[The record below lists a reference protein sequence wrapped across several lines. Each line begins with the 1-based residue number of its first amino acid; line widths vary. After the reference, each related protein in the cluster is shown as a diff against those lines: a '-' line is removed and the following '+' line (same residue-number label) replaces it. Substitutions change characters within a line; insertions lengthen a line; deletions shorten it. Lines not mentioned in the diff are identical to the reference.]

1 MNVHV
6 TFSSKKGLL
15 SEGASNRPGAFT
27 RILMLSVYRTVG
39 AHHVVSSMTDT
50 PPRPSRRL
58 THRLSAVFVR
68 TAPPGFYC
76 DGHGLNL
83 RVDPS
88 GARRWVQR
96 LVIRGRPRMLGLGGY
111 PLVSLA
117 EARDVAF
124 AHRKQARAGGDPL
137 TEKRHAQHVPT
148 IEEAAAAVLEQQRSG
163 WRHARYERDW
173 PRSLRAY
180 AFPRIGAVP
189 VSDVTTADVLAILTP
204 IWHDKPE
211 TARRVRQR
219 IGAVMKWAIAMGYR
233 PDNPAGD
240 ALGQALGRQ
249 RAIVQHMRALPH
261 GEVADALAT
270 VRTSRALVTTKDA
283 FELLVLT
290 AARSGEVRLA
300 TWDEMD
306 LDAAVW
312 TIPAARMKAKRDH
325 RVPLSGRALE
335 ILHDARRRSD
345 GSSLVFRSPRGKP
358 LSDMTLS
365 KLIKELGI
373 AAVPH
378 GFRSSF
384 RDWAAEQTNTP
395 REVVEAALAHT
406 AQNPTEAAYA
416 RSDLF
421 ERRRLLMN
429 DWAAYLDGEN
439 GQVVPQHR

>member
-1 MNVHV
+1 
-6 TFSSKKGLL
+6 
-15 SEGASNRPGAFT
+15 
-27 RILMLSVYRTVG
+27 
-39 AHHVVSSMTDT
+39 
-50 PPRPSRRL
+50 
-58 THRLSAVFVR
+58 
-68 TAPPGFYC
+68 
-76 DGHGLNL
+76 
-83 RVDPS
+83 
-88 GARRWVQR
+88 
-96 LVIRGRPRMLGLGGY
+96 MLGIKNGRQLQ
-111 PLVSLA
+111 L
-117 EARDVAF
+117 DNT
-124 AHRKQARAGGDPL
+124 GGDPL
-137 TEKRHAQHVPT
+137 TEQRQAQHVPT
-148 IEEAAAAVLEQQRSG
+148 VEEAAAAVLEQQRLG

-180 AFPRIGAVP
+180 AFPRIGAMP

-211 TARRVRQR
+211 TVRRVRQR
-219 IGAVMKWAIAMGYR
+219 IGAVMKWAVAMGYR

-240 ALGQALGRQ
+240 ALGRQ
-249 RAIVQHMRALPH
+249 RAVVQHMRALPH
-261 GEVADALAT
+261 GAVADALAT
-270 VRTSRALVTTKDA
+270 VRASQALITTKDA

-345 GSSLVFRSPRGKP
+345 GTGLVFRSPRGKP

-384 RDWAAEQTNTP
+384 RDWAAERTHTP

-406 AQNPTEAAYA
+406 VRNPTEAAYA

-421 ERRRLLMN
+421 ERRRCLMD
-429 DWAAYLDGEN
+429 DWATYLARERRTQDSS
-439 GQVVPQHR
+439 RR

>member
-1 MNVHV
+1 MAD
-6 TFSSKKGLL
+6 SL
-15 SEGASNRPGAFT
+15 AA
-27 RILMLSVYRTVG
+27 
-39 AHHVVSSMTDT
+39 VV
-50 PPRPSRRL
+50 
-58 THRLSAVFVR
+58 AAE
-68 TAPPGFYC
+68 TA
-76 DGHGLNL
+76 
-83 RVDPS
+83 
-88 GARRWVQR
+88 
-96 LVIRGRPRMLGLGGY
+96 IGRP
-111 PLVSLA
+111 
-117 EARDVAF
+117 
-124 AHRKQARAGGDPL
+124 
-137 TEKRHAQHVPT
+137 
-148 IEEAAAAVLEQQRSG
+148 
-163 WRHARYERDW
+163 
-173 PRSLRAY
+173 
-180 AFPRIGAVP
+180 
-189 VSDVTTADVLAILTP
+189 TA
-204 IWHDKPE
+204 
-211 TARRVRQR
+211 TARRLVDASVSTNTSRTYWAAARICSGVVRR
-219 IGAVMKWAIAMGYR
+219 GRARSGRAGAVRVKGETSFVGPARVSTVAMGYR

-249 RAIVQHMRALPH
+249 RAVVQHMRALPH
-261 GEVADALAT
+261 GAGADARAT

-300 TWDEMD
+300 TWDAMD
-306 LDAAVW
+306 LDAGVW

-345 GSSLVFRSPRGKP
+345 GTGLVFRSPRGKP

-406 AQNPTEAAYA
+406 VRNPTEAAYA

-421 ERRRLLMN
+421 ERRRSLMD
-429 DWAAYLDGEN
+429 DWASAIET
-439 GQVVPQHR
+439 R